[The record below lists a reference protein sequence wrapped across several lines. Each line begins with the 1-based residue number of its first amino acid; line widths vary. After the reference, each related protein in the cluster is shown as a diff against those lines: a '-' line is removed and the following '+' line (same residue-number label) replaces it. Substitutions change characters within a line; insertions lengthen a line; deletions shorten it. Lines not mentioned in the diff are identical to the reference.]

1 MGKNAITLGER
12 LKYARER
19 AGLTMAQVK
28 ERTEIGGSSLSDF
41 ENGKREPSIS
51 QLASLGRCYRR
62 SVAFFVSEGAL
73 PKEVVLWRKR
83 PPAQA
88 EAIEAEF
95 LALCERYHNL
105 EVWTDKT
112 ATVELPFVHGEA
124 ETFGFPQAELLAK
137 KVRQDLS
144 LGAQPAL
151 ALLRELEED
160 CGLKLF
166 HLDFEPTGTAACA
179 LSPTFGAAILLNAKN
194 ARWRRN
200 FDLAHELFH
209 LLTWN
214 VFNPPGGNAGEH
226 PAREEKL
233 ADSFASNLLMPE
245 ESVRASV
252 NARMRDHKL
261 PLDAVFEIA
270 RQFDVSVEAML
281 WRIHWLYRTKADK
294 ARTERDIESAKASAS
309 LYEDREQT
317 TPPARPARFH
327 ALAVSALRKG
337 DISLGRFAEYV
348 GISRRQAMEY
358 VEQESG
364 ADEAIELASA

>member
-1 MGKNAITLGER
+1 MGKKSITLGER
-12 LKYARER
+12 LKYARDR

-28 ERTEIGGSSLSDF
+28 ERAEIGESSLSDF

-62 SVAFFVSEGAL
+62 SVAFFLSSDAL
-73 PKEVVLWRKR
+73 PKEIVLWRKR
-83 PPAQA
+83 PTDQA
-88 EAIEAEF
+88 EVIEAEF
-95 LALCERYHNL
+95 LSLCERYHNL
-105 EVWTDKT
+105 EVWTGKK
-112 ATVELPFVHGEA
+112 APVELPFAHGDA
-124 ETFGFPQAELLAK
+124 ESFGYPQAELLAK
-137 KVRQDLS
+137 KVRQELS

-166 HLDFEPTGTAACA
+166 HIDFEPTGTAACA

-214 VFNPPGGNAGEH
+214 VFNPSADEAAER
-226 PAREEKL
+226 PAKEEKL

-261 PLDAVFEIA
+261 PLDVVFEIA

-281 WRIHWLYRTKADK
+281 WRIHWLYRTKADT
-294 ARTERDIESAKASAS
+294 ARTERDIETARASARV
-309 LYEDREQT
+309 YEDREQT
-317 TPPARPARFH
+317 TGPARPDRFH
-327 ALAVSALRKG
+327 ALAVLALRRAE
-337 DISLGRFAEYV
+337 ISIGRFAEYM